1 MVFSN
6 HFILFYYNIFK
17 FSFSFILLSLSRV
30 RALFL
35 YLNWIGLLHVL
46 CDEYFLVLVIFF
58 FHSQSCEF
66 STLVELMD
74 YLKF

>member
-58 FHSQSCEF
+58 FILNLVSFLHS
-66 STLVELMD
+66 LN
-74 YLKF
+74 